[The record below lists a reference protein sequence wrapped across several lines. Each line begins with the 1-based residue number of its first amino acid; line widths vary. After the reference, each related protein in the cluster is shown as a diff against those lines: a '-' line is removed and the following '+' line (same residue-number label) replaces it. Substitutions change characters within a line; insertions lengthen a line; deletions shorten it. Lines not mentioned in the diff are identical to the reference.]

1 MSVHVSPSLAP
12 QAELVSPAEQPVL
25 HGKTVAMATFSPYP
39 ADPRPRR
46 AVDALLEAGMRV
58 DLVCLREPN
67 QPAREKIGGLNVLR
81 VPIVHKR
88 GGKLSYLLEYSAFI
102 FAASA
107 VFAGRTL
114 RRRYDLVHIHNMPDI
129 LVLSGLIPKAL
140 GAKVI
145 LDMHDPMPEL
155 MGTILNGGEDTFA
168 VRLLLKL
175 EKWSMAQADSVI
187 TTNVA
192 FQRIFASRSCDAT
205 KLRIVMNSP
214 DEKIFAFRG
223 ERRVTEKARKS
234 AFTVMYHGT
243 LVERN
248 GADLAVEAFAK
259 VRQNVPDAQLFIYGK
274 RTPFLDKVLQ
284 SAREIGVAESVKYFG
299 AKRLE
304 DVVRAIGDCDVGIV
318 PNPRSAFIEIT
329 MPTRIF
335 EFLALGKPVI
345 APRTRGICDY
355 FGEDSMLFFEPG
367 NSDDLARQIAYVFS
381 HPAEVGEIVRRGQEV
396 LRLNAWAGEKQRYLQ
411 IVTDLLKPATT

>member
-1 MSVHVSPSLAP
+1 MLAASVLSLHVSPSLAP
-12 QAELVSPAEQPVL
+12 QAEIVSPAEQQPVL
-25 HGKTVAMATFSPYP
+25 QGKTVAMTTFSPYP
-39 ADPRPRR
+39 TDPRPRR

-67 QPAREKIGGLNVLR
+67 QSAREQIGGLNIFR
-81 VPIVHKR
+81 VPIAHRR

-102 FAASA
+102 LAASA
-107 VFAGRTL
+107 VFAARTL

-129 LVLSGLIPKAL
+129 LVLTGLIPKSL
-140 GAKVI
+140 GAKII

-155 MGTILNGGEDTFA
+155 MGTTLDRGEDTFA

-175 EKWSMAQADSVI
+175 ERWSMAQADSVI

-192 FQRIFASRSCDAT
+192 FQKIFASRSCDAT

-214 DEKIFAFRG
+214 DEKIFALRG
-223 ERRVTEKARKS
+223 ERTATEKARNS
-234 AFTVMYHGT
+234 GFTVMYHGT

-304 DVVRAIGDCDVGIV
+304 DVVRAIDDCDVGIV
-318 PNPRSAFIEIT
+318 PHRRSAFLELT

-355 FGEDSMLFFEPG
+355 FGEDSLLFFEPG
-367 NSDDLARQIAYVFS
+367 NCDDLARQIAYVLS

-396 LRLNAWAGEKQRYLQ
+396 LRLKLF
-411 IVTDLLKPATT
+411 K

>member
-1 MSVHVSPSLAP
+1 
-12 QAELVSPAEQPVL
+12 
-25 HGKTVAMATFSPYP
+25 
-39 ADPRPRR
+39 
-46 AVDALLEAGMRV
+46 MRV

-81 VPIVHKR
+81 VPIVHRR

-107 VFAGRTL
+107 VFAGRTF

-129 LVLSGLIPKAL
+129 LVSSGLIPKAF
-140 GAKVI
+140 GAKII

-155 MGTILNGGEDTFA
+155 MATILNRREDTFT

-175 EKWSMAQADSVI
+175 ERWSMAQADSVI
-187 TTNVA
+187 TTNEA

-205 KLRIVMNSP
+205 KLGIVMNSP
-214 DEKIFAFRG
+214 DEKIFAFGG
-223 ERRVTEKARKS
+223 ERGSSKETARNS
-234 AFTVMYHGT
+234 GFSVMYHGS

-248 GADLAVEAFAK
+248 GADLAVDAIAK

-274 RTPFLDKVLQ
+274 RTQFLDKVLQ
-284 SAREIGVAESVKYFG
+284 NARETGVAESVKYFG

-304 DVVRAIGDCDVGIV
+304 DVVRAIDDCDVGII
-318 PNPRSAFIEIT
+318 PNPRSAFTEIN

-335 EFLALGKPVI
+335 EFLARGKPVI

-355 FGEDSMLFFEPG
+355 FGEDSLLFFEPG
-367 NSDDLARQIAYVFS
+367 NSDDLARQVAYVFS
-381 HPAEVGEIVRRGQEV
+381 HPAEVREIVRRGQGV
-396 LRLNAWAGEKQRYLQ
+396 LGAHAWAGEKQRYLR
-411 IVTDLLKPATT
+411 IVGDLLKPEAA

>member
-1 MSVHVSPSLAP
+1 
-12 QAELVSPAEQPVL
+12 
-25 HGKTVAMATFSPYP
+25 
-39 ADPRPRR
+39 
-46 AVDALLEAGMRV
+46 VDALLEAGLRV

-81 VPIVHKR
+81 VPIVHRR

-107 VFAGRTL
+107 VFAARTL
-114 RRRYDLVHIHNMPDI
+114 RRRYDLVHIHNMPEI
-129 LVLSGLIPKAL
+129 LVLSGLIPKSL
-140 GAKVI
+140 GAKII

-155 MGTILNGGEDTFA
+155 MGTTLDHGEDTFA

-192 FQRIFASRSCDAT
+192 FQRMFASRSCDAT

-214 DEKIFAFRG
+214 DEKIFAVKG
-223 ERRVTEKARKS
+223 QRRVTENARNS
-234 AFTVMYHGT
+234 AFIVMYHGT

-248 GADLAVEAFAK
+248 GADLAVEALAK

-284 SAREIGVAESVKYFG
+284 SARELGVAESVKYFG

-304 DVVRAIGDCDVGIV
+304 DVVRAIDDCDVGIV
-318 PNPRSAFIEIT
+318 PHLRSPFIELT

-345 APRTRGICDY
+345 AARTRGICDY
-355 FGEDSMLFFEPG
+355 FGEDSLLFFEPG
-367 NSDDLARQIAYVFS
+367 NCDDLARQIAYVSS
-381 HPAEVGEIVRRGQEV
+381 HSAEVREIVRRGQEV
-396 LRLNAWAGEKQRYLQ
+396 LKSHAWAGEKQRYVQ
-411 IVTDLLKPATT
+411 IVSDLLKPATT

>member
-1 MSVHVSPSLAP
+1 LLEASGTSGRVSPSLL
-12 QAELVSPAEQPVL
+12 Q
-25 HGKTVAMATFSPYP
+25 GKTVAMATFSPYP

-58 DLVCLREPN
+58 DLICLREPN
-67 QPAREKIGGLNVLR
+67 EPARETNGRLNILR
-81 VPIVHKR
+81 VPIAHKR

-107 VFAGRTL
+107 VFAARTL

-129 LVLSGLIPKAL
+129 LVLSGLIPKAF
-140 GAKVI
+140 GAKII

-155 MGTILNGGEDTFA
+155 MGTILKRGKDSFA

-175 EKWSMAQADSVI
+175 EKWSMARADSVI
-187 TTNVA
+187 TTNDA
-192 FQRIFASRSCDAT
+192 FLRIFASRSCDAT
-205 KLRIVMNSP
+205 KLGIVMNSP

-223 ERRVTEKARKS
+223 ERRSSKEKAQNS
-234 AFTVMYHGT
+234 SFSVMYHGS

-248 GADLAVEAFAK
+248 GADLAVDALAK
-259 VRQNVPDAQLFIYGK
+259 VRQKVPSAQLFIYGK

-284 SAREIGVAESVKYFG
+284 SARETGVAESVKYFG

-304 DVVRAIGDCDVGIV
+304 EVVLAIEDCDVGII
-318 PNPRSAFIEIT
+318 PNPRSAFTEIN

-355 FGEDSMLFFEPG
+355 FEEGSLLFFEAG

-381 HPAEVGEIVRRGQEV
+381 HPAEVAEIVRRGQEV
-396 LRLNAWAGEKQRYLQ
+396 LGSHAWANEKQRYIQ
-411 IVTDLLKPATT
+411 IVSDLLRPKAA

>member
-1 MSVHVSPSLAP
+1 
-12 QAELVSPAEQPVL
+12 
-25 HGKTVAMATFSPYP
+25 
-39 ADPRPRR
+39 
-46 AVDALLEAGMRV
+46 MRV

-67 QPAREKIGGLNVLR
+67 QSAREQIGGLNILR
-81 VPIVHKR
+81 VPIVHRR

-102 FAASA
+102 LAASA
-107 VFAGRTL
+107 VFAARTL

-129 LVLSGLIPKAL
+129 LVLSGLIPKSL
-140 GAKVI
+140 GAKII

-155 MGTILNGGEDTFA
+155 MGTTLDRGEDTFA

-175 EKWSMAQADSVI
+175 ERWSMAQADSVI

-192 FQRIFASRSCDAT
+192 FQKIFASRSCDAT

-214 DEKIFAFRG
+214 DEKIFALRG
-223 ERRVTEKARKS
+223 ERRVTEKARS
-234 AFTVMYHGT
+234 SGFTVMYHGT

-304 DVVRAIGDCDVGIV
+304 DVVRAIDDCDVGIV
-318 PNPRSAFIEIT
+318 PHRRSAFIELT

-345 APRTRGICDY
+345 AARTRGICDY
-355 FGEDSMLFFEPG
+355 FGEDSLLFFEPG
-367 NSDDLARQIAYVFS
+367 NCDDLARQIAYVFS

-411 IVTDLLKPATT
+411 IVSDLLRPAAT

>member
-1 MSVHVSPSLAP
+1 
-12 QAELVSPAEQPVL
+12 
-25 HGKTVAMATFSPYP
+25 
-39 ADPRPRR
+39 
-46 AVDALLEAGMRV
+46 VDALLEAGLRV

-81 VPIVHKR
+81 VPIVHRR

-107 VFAGRTL
+107 VFAARTL
-114 RRRYDLVHIHNMPDI
+114 RRRYDLVHIHNMPEI
-129 LVLSGLIPKAL
+129 LVLSGLIPKSL
-140 GAKVI
+140 GAKII

-155 MGTILNGGEDTFA
+155 MGTTLDHGEDTFA

-192 FQRIFASRSCDAT
+192 FQRMFASRSCDAT

-214 DEKIFAFRG
+214 DEKIFAVKG
-223 ERRVTEKARKS
+223 QRRVTENARNS
-234 AFTVMYHGT
+234 AFIVMYHGT

-284 SAREIGVAESVKYFG
+284 SARELGVAESVKYFG

-304 DVVRAIGDCDVGIV
+304 DVVRAIDDCDVGIV
-318 PNPRSAFIEIT
+318 PHLRSPFIELT

-345 APRTRGICDY
+345 AARTRGICDY
-355 FGEDSMLFFEPG
+355 FGEDSLLFFEPG
-367 NSDDLARQIAYVFS
+367 NCDDLARQIAYVSS
-381 HPAEVGEIVRRGQEV
+381 HSAEVREIVRRGQEV
-396 LRLNAWAGEKQRYLQ
+396 LKSHAWAGEKQRYVQ
-411 IVTDLLKPATT
+411 IVSDLLKPATT

>member
-1 MSVHVSPSLAP
+1 
-12 QAELVSPAEQPVL
+12 
-25 HGKTVAMATFSPYP
+25 MATFSPYP

-58 DLVCLREPN
+58 DLVCLREPS
-67 QPAREKIGGLNVLR
+67 QSAREKIGGLNILR

-107 VFAGRTL
+107 VFAARTL

-129 LVLSGLIPKAL
+129 LVLSGLIPKAF
-140 GAKVI
+140 GAKII

-155 MGTILNGGEDTFA
+155 MGTILNRGEDTFA

-187 TTNVA
+187 TTNDA

-205 KLRIVMNSP
+205 KISIVMNSP
-214 DEKIFAFRG
+214 DEKIFAVSG
-223 ERRVTEKARKS
+223 ERRSSKEKARNS
-234 AFTVMYHGT
+234 GFSVMYHGS
-243 LVERN
+243 LIERN
-248 GADLAVEAFAK
+248 GADLAVDALAK
-259 VRQNVPDAQLFIYGK
+259 VRQNFPDAQLFIYGK

-299 AKRLE
+299 AKSLE
-304 DVVRAIGDCDVGIV
+304 DVARAIDDCDVGII
-318 PNPRSAFIEIT
+318 PNPRSAFTEIN

-355 FGEDSMLFFEPG
+355 FGEDSLLFFEPG

-381 HPAEVGEIVRRGQEV
+381 HPVEVSAIIRRGQEV
-396 LRLNAWAGEKQRYLQ
+396 LGSHAWAGEKQRYIQ
-411 IVTDLLKPATT
+411 IVSDLVKPETA

>member
-1 MSVHVSPSLAP
+1 
-12 QAELVSPAEQPVL
+12 
-25 HGKTVAMATFSPYP
+25 
-39 ADPRPRR
+39 
-46 AVDALLEAGMRV
+46 MRV

-67 QPAREKIGGLNVLR
+67 QSAREKIGGLNVLR

-107 VFAGRTL
+107 VFAVRTL
-114 RRRYDLVHIHNMPDI
+114 RRRYDLVHIHNMPEI
-129 LVLSGLIPKAL
+129 LVLSGLIPKSL
-140 GAKVI
+140 GAKII

-155 MGTILNGGEDTFA
+155 MGTTLDHGEDTFA

-223 ERRVTEKARKS
+223 ERTSSKEKARNS
-234 AFTVMYHGT
+234 GFTVMYHGS

-304 DVVRAIGDCDVGIV
+304 DVVRAIDDCDVGIV
-318 PNPRSAFIEIT
+318 PNRRSAFIEIT

-355 FGEDSMLFFEPG
+355 FGEDSLLFFEPG
-367 NSDDLARQIAYVFS
+367 NCDDLARQIAYVFS

-411 IVTDLLKPATT
+411 IVSDLLKPATM

>member
-1 MSVHVSPSLAP
+1 
-12 QAELVSPAEQPVL
+12 
-25 HGKTVAMATFSPYP
+25 
-39 ADPRPRR
+39 
-46 AVDALLEAGMRV
+46 VDALLEAGLRV

-81 VPIVHKR
+81 VPIVHRR

-107 VFAGRTL
+107 VFAARTL
-114 RRRYDLVHIHNMPDI
+114 RRRYDLVHIHNMPEI
-129 LVLSGLIPKAL
+129 LVLSGMIPKSL
-140 GAKVI
+140 GAKII

-155 MGTILNGGEDTFA
+155 MGTTLDHGEDTFA

-192 FQRIFASRSCDAT
+192 FQRMFASRSCDAT

-214 DEKIFAFRG
+214 DEKIFAVKG
-223 ERRVTEKARKS
+223 QRRVTENARNS
-234 AFTVMYHGT
+234 AFIVMYHGT

-284 SAREIGVAESVKYFG
+284 SARELGVAESVKYFG

-304 DVVRAIGDCDVGIV
+304 DVVRAIDDCDVGIV
-318 PNPRSAFIEIT
+318 PHLRSPFIELT

-345 APRTRGICDY
+345 AARTRGICDY
-355 FGEDSMLFFEPG
+355 FGEDSLLFFEPG
-367 NSDDLARQIAYVFS
+367 NCDDLARQIAYVSS
-381 HPAEVGEIVRRGQEV
+381 HSAEVREIVRRGQEV
-396 LRLNAWAGEKQRYLQ
+396 LKSHAWAGEKQRYVQ
-411 IVTDLLKPATT
+411 IVSDLLKPATT

>member
-1 MSVHVSPSLAP
+1 
-12 QAELVSPAEQPVL
+12 
-25 HGKTVAMATFSPYP
+25 MATFSPYP

-67 QPAREKIGGLNVLR
+67 QSAREQIGGLNILR
-81 VPIVHKR
+81 VPIVHRR

-102 FAASA
+102 FAATV
-107 VFAGRTL
+107 VFAARTL
-114 RRRYDLVHIHNMPDI
+114 RRRYDLVHIHNMPEI
-129 LVLSGLIPKAL
+129 LVLSALIPKAF
-140 GAKVI
+140 GARII

-155 MGTILNGGEDTFA
+155 MGTTLDRGEETFA

-192 FQRIFASRSCDAT
+192 FQKLFASRSCDAT
-205 KLRIVMNSP
+205 KLRIIMNSP
-214 DEKIFAFRG
+214 DEKIFAPGG
-223 ERRVTEKARKS
+223 ERKVTEKARNS
-234 AFTVMYHGT
+234 GFTVMYHGT

-248 GADLAVEAFAK
+248 GADLAVEALAK

-274 RTPFLDKVLQ
+274 RTPFLDKVLER
-284 SAREIGVAESVKYFG
+284 ARETGVAESVKYLG

-304 DVVRAIGDCDVGIV
+304 DVVRAIDDCDVGII
-318 PNPRSAFIEIT
+318 PHRRSAFIELT

-335 EFLALGKPVI
+335 EYLALGKPVI
-345 APRTRGICDY
+345 AARTRGICDY
-355 FGEDSMLFFEPG
+355 FGEDSLLFFEPG
-367 NSDDLARQIAYVFS
+367 NSDDLARQIAWVFS
-381 HPAEVGEIVRRGQEV
+381 HPAEVADIVKRGQEV
-396 LRLNAWAGEKQRYLQ
+396 LRSHAWAGEKQRYLQ
-411 IVTDLLKPATT
+411 IVSDLITPAAA